1 VIAALIPWVLAPEW
15 REVPIFVLLSA
26 SMVLLI
32 FQAPLVAASQYLLKP
47 HLITLGWVLRV
58 IFIGIAGLI
67 LAPQTGAIGASIAQL
82 IGSAVALIVLSWLV
96 VNSLRTAIHAGGRA

>member
-1 VIAALIPWVLAPEW
+1 MPWFLGPEW

-26 SMVLLI
+26 SMVLLV
-32 FQAPLVAASQYLLKP
+32 FQAPLVAACQYLLKP

-67 LAPQTGAIGASIAQL
+67 LAPQMGAIGAAIAQL
-82 IGSAVALIVLSWLV
+82 IGSATRVDCSKL
-96 VNSLRTAIHAGGRA
+96 AGG